1 MKKRAELFFGVV
13 LLPID
18 FFMLILAGLTAYY
31 LRFGETI
38 ADLRPVI
45 YEMPWTSFMLS
56 MMLVALIMILIFAL
70 AGLYNLRGTRRI
82 IDEVKRI
89 FLACSIGVLI
99 IIVMT
104 FFDREL
110 FSSRFI
116 ILAAWLFA
124 VVYVTL
130 ARMIVL
136 YIQRA
141 LFSRGIGM
149 HRVVMIGD
157 GNTARIIE
165 KEINQNKGLGMQ
177 IVEKCDSFTGPIQD
191 KLAKIKKVKDF
202 DEILQANPSLPK
214 DESSRIIEFCNE
226 HNVTYRFAAGLYE
239 AQSSNVEMRALAGI
253 PVIEIKRTQLEGW
266 GKILK
271 RLIDIIGSL
280 FFIIIFS
287 PFMIIAAIAIMADSK
302 GPIIYRNERVGKNG
316 KLFDTF
322 KFRSMKAEFSTG
334 KQFGNSE
341 EAMKLEKELIEK
353 QSIKE
358 GPIYK
363 IKDDP
368 RVTKV
373 GSFIR
378 KTSIDEMPQF
388 FNVLKG
394 EMSIVGP
401 RPHQPREVENYDKK
415 HMQVFSV
422 KPGITGMAQ
431 ISGRSDLKF
440 QEEIKLDTY
449 YIENWSLWLDIY
461 IMVKTPFAMVKSREA
476 L

>member
-1 MKKRAELFFGVV
+1 M
-13 LLPID
+13 LL
-18 FFMLILAGLTAYY
+18 LAGLSAFY
-31 LRFGETI
+31 LRFGETVSEI
-38 ADLRPVI
+38 RPVI
-45 YEMPWTSFMLS
+45 YEMPWTNFMLS
-56 MMLVALIMILIFAL
+56 MMFVALIMILIFAL
-70 AGLYNLRGTRRI
+70 AGLYNMRGTRRI

-89 FLACSIGVLI
+89 FVACSIGVLI
-99 IIVMT
+99 IIVVT

-116 ILAAWLFA
+116 ILAAWAFA
-124 VVYVTL
+124 IVYVTL
-130 ARMIVL
+130 ARMIIL

-141 LFSRGIGM
+141 LFAKGIGV

-157 GNTARIIE
+157 GKTARVIEREIKGNPGLGMEIIE
-165 KEINQNKGLGMQ
+165 KCEA
-177 IVEKCDSFTGPIQD
+177 FTGDIRD
-191 KLAKIKKVKDF
+191 KLAKIKRVKDF

-226 HNVTYRFAAGLYE
+226 HNVVYRFAAGLYE

-253 PVIEIKRTQLEGW
+253 PVIEIKRTPLEGW

-271 RLIDIIGSL
+271 RLIDVFGSV
-280 FFIIIFS
+280 FFIILFC
-287 PFMIIAAIAIMADSK
+287 PIIILAAVAVRLDTP
-302 GPIIYRNERVGKNG
+302 GPVIYRNERVGKNG
-316 KLFDTF
+316 NPFDTY
-322 KFRSMKAEFSTG
+322 KFRSMKAELSTG

-341 EAMKLEKELIEK
+341 EAVRLEKELIAR

-373 GSFIR
+373 GRFIR
-378 KTSIDEMPQF
+378 RTSIDEIPQF
-388 FNVLKG
+388 LNVLKG
-394 EMSIVGP
+394 DMSIVGP
-401 RPHQPREVENYDKK
+401 RPHQPREVEHYDKK

-422 KPGITGMAQ
+422 KPGITGMSQ

-440 QEEIKLDTY
+440 QEEIRLDTY
-449 YIENWSLWLDIY
+449 YIENWSLWLDFY
-461 IMVKTPFAMVKSREA
+461 IMVKTPFAMIRPRKA